1 MMIVKWSVIIIALV
15 IIAGLLAGQLGLLK
29 GTPPADLGVHDGK
42 LKPPSKTPNSV
53 SSQALLYPDHPQ
65 RDYADI
71 APFAVSGQLDVAM
84 DRIARIV
91 EDMEGAKIVAR
102 EPGYLYVQF
111 TTRLMKYVDDA
122 EFWFDP
128 VARVIHVRSA
138 SRLGSSDLGVN
149 RKRIEF
155 IRQQLQNPRSA
166 PK

>member
-1 MMIVKWSVIIIALV
+1 MVIVKWAVIVIALV

-29 GTPPADLGVHDGK
+29 GTPPTDLGVHDGK

-53 SSQALLYPDHPQ
+53 SSQASLYPDHPQ

-71 APFAVSGQLDVAM
+71 APFPLRRSRRYAGSDSQHYRRHGW
-84 DRIARIV
+84 RKNSR
-91 EDMEGAKIVAR
+91 R

-128 VARVIHVRSA
+128 VAGVIHVRSA

-149 RKRIEF
+149 RERIEF
-155 IRQQLQNPRSA
+155 IRQELRYP
-166 PK
+166 

>member
-1 MMIVKWSVIIIALV
+1 MIVKWSVIIIALV

-53 SSQALLYPDHPQ
+53 SSQASLYPDHPQ

-155 IRQQLQNPRSA
+155 IWQQLQNPRSA